1 MVKKYNEVPVKDNMN
16 VEVDSNQEELAPKE
30 KEKLQKI
37 VQAQPTKVKRGL
49 LGRLFA
55 GVVGPE
61 GLPSIGTYVNEEIIK
76 PALKGIIYDA
86 ITSGLGRALNMDYR
100 NPRGGHVPYNRVS
113 TPSRQDGRRYS
124 NMYNNS
130 RNEPEERRT
139 SVRPS
144 RYGVTEYVITDRYDA
159 ANVLTSL
166 TEAADRYDNVS
177 VADYYDLIGEP
188 SQYTDNNYGWTID
201 SIVHAT
207 IMTVRGGYIIKF
219 PPVEVI

>member
-1 MVKKYNEVPVKDNMN
+1 MEKKYNEVPVKNNMN
-16 VEVDSNQEELAPKE
+16 VDNNEEEVAPKE

-49 LGRLFA
+49 LGRLFT
-55 GVVGPE
+55 GIVGPD
-61 GLPSIGTYVNEEIIK
+61 GLPSIGAYVNEEIIK
-76 PALKGIIYDA
+76 PAVKGIIYDA

-100 NPRGGHVPYNRVS
+100 NPRTGHTQYNRVS
-113 TPSRQDGRRYS
+113 TTQGGGRRYS
-124 NMYNNS
+124 NMYNQ
-130 RNEPEERRT
+130 RNEPEERRQP
-139 SVRPS
+139 VRTS
-144 RYGVTEYVITDRYDA
+144 RYGVNEYVITDRYDA

-207 IMTVRGGYIIKF
+207 IMPVRGGYIIKF
-219 PPVEVI
+219 PPVEVL